1 MKQIFILSIAG
12 MSVSAS
18 LSGCTTTSPDGL
30 VRNKAHRSVVSG
42 ERTKIGSA
50 WNLNPDCSAKTVPD
64 VRVREAP
71 KYGKLENLRELAFPS
86 ATDEYEKCNGT
97 KIPAVVGY
105 YTSEK
110 GFVGKDRIVVRTS
123 YKDGNVDEQVL
134 DITVVK

>member
-1 MKQIFILSIAG
+1 MKRVLILVAATSVIA
-12 MSVSAS
+12 SFAS
-18 LSGCTTTSPDGL
+18 CTTSSPDGL
-30 VRNKAHRSVVSG
+30 RRHRAHRSVVSG
-42 ERTKIGSA
+42 ERTKIGAA

-64 VRVREAP
+64 VRVRQAP
-71 KYGKLENLRELAFPS
+71 RHGKLENLRELAFPS
-86 ATDEYEKCNGT
+86 ATDEYEKCNGI

-134 DITVVK
+134 DIAVVK